1 MNESFIIDIV
11 NDFRVLV
18 YNKNSSVFE
27 TNYRINHEF
36 IRVMVFSST
45 HVIFGA
51 TKESQYYTITF
62 PLTEDRSDETYK
74 NTRKILYDVFNHTEK
89 FPPTNFQIDQ
99 ERRALVDS
107 FLTDLGLTK
116 LKSADWYPSLFFSR
130 NKKVDLFCSRSGIE
144 VLFNKDTISKR
155 VDLSLPIKEPN
166 LEPYAKLLN
175 QVLDK
180 YQLC

>member
-1 MNESFIIDIV
+1 
-11 NDFRVLV
+11 
-18 YNKNSSVFE
+18 
-27 TNYRINHEF
+27 
-36 IRVMVFSST
+36 MVFSTS

-51 TKESQYYTITF
+51 SKEGQCYTVTF
-62 PLTEDRSDETYK
+62 PLTEDYSDETYE
-74 NTRKILYDVFNHTEK
+74 NTRKILLDVFTHPEK
-89 FPPTNFQIDQ
+89 FPPTDFQIDQ

-130 NKKVDLFCSRSGIE
+130 NKKADLFCSRSGIE
-144 VLFNKDTISKR
+144 VLFNRDKISKR

-175 QVLDK
+175 QVLDR